1 MENISLVQ
9 ILAILSA
16 SAAGGMRIGLP
27 LMIIVLVY
35 RNQLWSDL
43 PVLSILQPQVIVVI
57 LITWSLF
64 EFFGT
69 KKFLG
74 LRIIQLVQLFFSPF
88 VGAIMAISVARL
100 MKVELIYFWIICL
113 IGALLAFVLKS
124 VQVGWFFRLG
134 RMPLALIIAE
144 DILSGILVLFALK
157 APENGGLIAM
167 LLLWLALR
175 SSTEWRSWHNNSIN
189 LKEKKPN

>member
-1 MENISLVQ
+1 M
-9 ILAILSA
+9 
-16 SAAGGMRIGLP
+16 
-27 LMIIVLVY
+27 
-35 RNQLWSDL
+35 
-43 PVLSILQPQVIVVI
+43 
-57 LITWSLF
+57 
-64 EFFGT
+64 
-69 KKFLG
+69 
-74 LRIIQLVQLFFSPF
+74 F
-88 VGAIMAISVARL
+88 V
-100 MKVELIYFWIICL
+100 FT
-113 IGALLAFVLKS
+113 